1 MNIKKLSSFLFQRAV
16 IVALLIILQ
25 MFVLLVPM
33 IWVSGYYVYVYWA
46 CVVLSLLAVLVI
58 IRRQTDPGY
67 KIAWIIPI
75 LLFPMFGWLV
85 YLLCGGNKLSAR
97 MRRKMQGMDRTMLEQ
112 LEGDY
117 KAQKLSVLG
126 PDAVNQ
132 ARYLERYARCPVYAN
147 TWTRYFPLGDDA
159 FPAMLEELKQARHY
173 IFLEYFII
181 ERGYMWETVLSI
193 LEEKVREGVE
203 VRLLYDD
210 IGSIWLLPRSYP
222 EEFIQT
228 TTDVNDADNYE
239 NTINYVPGEDT
250 LVFDAQ
256 GNQLSLGDVKA
267 GDLLTVYTGAYTPAP
282 MIMPPQYQAEII
294 IIEDLEA
301 ESPVFTCAD
310 TFVADEEGM
319 LVGLG
324 NTLAL
329 NMSEDV
335 EVVDREGQACEA
347 ALENMDLLVFYDA
360 ATKSVPAQT
369 TPLKVVV
376 LGENELALSNINDQ

>member
-1 MNIKKLSSFLFQRAV
+1 MKQEIHGNTEGIRRTLLEQMKALYQLEMDADAFLPPELSRALAVFTSLMNREIAVYITRDGEIVDVMIGTHQDVELRDYRLRRNSKRLSCVRCIHTHPNASGCLSDVDISALRAFRYDAMTAIAVRDGKPGLVQTAFLGEKVHGENQVLLLDPLRYDRIPQGQWMERIGEADAAVLRGEDACEREKAERAV
-16 IVALLIILQ
+16 LMGIESEDSL
-25 MFVLLVPM
+25 VLEPM
-33 IWVSGYYVYVYWA
+33 ASYISYQVTVTE
-46 CVVLSLLAVLVI
+46 VL
-58 IRRQTDPGY
+58 
-67 KIAWIIPI
+67 
-75 LLFPMFGWLV
+75 
-85 YLLCGGNKLSAR
+85 
-97 MRRKMQGMDRTMLEQ
+97 
-112 LEGDY
+112 
-117 KAQKLSVLG
+117 
-126 PDAVNQ
+126 
-132 ARYLERYARCPVYAN
+132 
-147 TWTRYFPLGDDA
+147 
-159 FPAMLEELKQARHY
+159 
-173 IFLEYFII
+173 
-181 ERGYMWETVLSI
+181 
-193 LEEKVREGVE
+193 
-203 VRLLYDD
+203 
-210 IGSIWLLPRSYP
+210 

-294 IIEDLEA
+294 IIEDPEA

-347 ALENMDLLVFYDA
+347 ELENMDLLVFYDVS
-360 ATKSVPAQT
+360 TKSIPAQT
-369 TPLKVVV
+369 TPLKVVL
-376 LGENELALSNINDQ
+376 LGQNEQALSNMNAQ

>member
-1 MNIKKLSSFLFQRAV
+1 MKKTV
-16 IVALLIILQ
+16 IALLLI
-25 MFVLLVPM
+25 M
-33 IWVSGYYVYVYWA
+33 A
-46 CVVLSLLAVLVI
+46 
-58 IRRQTDPGY
+58 
-67 KIAWIIPI
+67 
-75 LLFPMFGWLV
+75 
-85 YLLCGGNKLSAR
+85 LLCAGCGSTTAQPTETPAQTETPAATETPEQTETPTDESEDSLV
-97 MRRKMQGMDRTMLEQ
+97 LEPMASYISYQ
-112 LEGDY
+112 VTVTE
-117 KAQKLSVLG
+117 VL
-126 PDAVNQ
+126 
-132 ARYLERYARCPVYAN
+132 
-147 TWTRYFPLGDDA
+147 
-159 FPAMLEELKQARHY
+159 
-173 IFLEYFII
+173 
-181 ERGYMWETVLSI
+181 
-193 LEEKVREGVE
+193 
-203 VRLLYDD
+203 
-210 IGSIWLLPRSYP
+210 

-335 EVVDREGQACEA
+335 EVVDREGQAWEDE
-347 ALENMDLLVFYDA
+347 LENMDLLVFYDA

>member
-1 MNIKKLSSFLFQRAV
+1 MKKFV
-16 IVALLIILQ
+16 IALILIAALLSAGCGSTSAQ
-25 MFVLLVPM
+25 PTETPAQTETPATETPEQTQPPADESEDSMVLEPM
-33 IWVSGYYVYVYWA
+33 ASYISYQVTVTE
-46 CVVLSLLAVLVI
+46 VL
-58 IRRQTDPGY
+58 
-67 KIAWIIPI
+67 
-75 LLFPMFGWLV
+75 
-85 YLLCGGNKLSAR
+85 
-97 MRRKMQGMDRTMLEQ
+97 
-112 LEGDY
+112 
-117 KAQKLSVLG
+117 
-126 PDAVNQ
+126 
-132 ARYLERYARCPVYAN
+132 
-147 TWTRYFPLGDDA
+147 
-159 FPAMLEELKQARHY
+159 
-173 IFLEYFII
+173 
-181 ERGYMWETVLSI
+181 
-193 LEEKVREGVE
+193 
-203 VRLLYDD
+203 
-210 IGSIWLLPRSYP
+210 

-310 TFVADEEGM
+310 TFVAGEEGM

-347 ALENMDLLVFYDA
+347 ELENMDLLVFYDA